1 MASSDLIADYR
12 RWLTFQRQE
21 QLSRE
26 HAGIVQRLDD
36 ARASSRQVMQA
47 YRSMAE
53 KSAAEGACYRTLFLR
68 TRDNN
73 EALACE
79 GWLFIRRLLSEG
91 QQARVRATLLETFTL
106 EDGII
111 APGDKP
117 AQAVTLEILD
127 RVHMEKG
134 MRTSV
139 QVDCASHADDYHFV
153 TLLDAVRGDLR
164 PYLNGPDR

>member
-12 RWLTFQRQE
+12 RWLTFQHQE

-26 HAGIVQRLDD
+26 HAGIVQRLEE
-36 ARASSRQVMQA
+36 ARASSGPVVQA

-53 KSAAEGACYRTLFLR
+53 KAAAEGACYRTLFLR
-68 TRDNN
+68 TREGG
-73 EALACE
+73 EALVCE

-91 QQARVRATLLETFTL
+91 QQARVRATLVETFTL
-106 EDGII
+106 EDGIM

-117 AQAVTLEILD
+117 ARKITLEIFD
-127 RVHMEKG
+127 QVHIDKG

-139 QVDCASHADDYHFV
+139 RVDCVDNGNDAHFV

-164 PYLNGPDR
+164 PHL

>member
-1 MASSDLIADYR
+1 MASSKLIADYR

-26 HAGIVQRLDD
+26 HSGIVQRLED
-36 ARASSRQVMQA
+36 AHASSKQVMQA

-53 KSAAEGACYRTLFLR
+53 KAATEGACYRTLFLR
-68 TRDNN
+68 TRDSGD
-73 EALACE
+73 ALVCE

-91 QQARVRATLLETFTL
+91 EQARVRATLLETFTL

-117 AQAVTLEILD
+117 ARKVTLEIFD

-139 QVDCASHADDYHFV
+139 QVDCVDADHDYHFI

-164 PYLNGPDR
+164 PHLK